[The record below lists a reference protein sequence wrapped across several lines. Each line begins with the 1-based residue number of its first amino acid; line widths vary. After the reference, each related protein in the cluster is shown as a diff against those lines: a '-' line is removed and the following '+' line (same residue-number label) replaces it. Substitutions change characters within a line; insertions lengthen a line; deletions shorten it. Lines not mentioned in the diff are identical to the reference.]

1 MEDKFFKFEFTSQLL
16 YIGERIKKGTF
27 KPSISPIASKY
38 KGAGKLDNVLPLPYS
53 TITGSLQSLLG
64 ENKNIHAIGKITKY
78 KKGYMVVAPYDS
90 ALNTA
95 KLPITIE
102 YLSDIRGKIYI
113 KETDDFNSPDLMGK
127 EFHIGGLKSKGFGN
141 CEILSRHIFEPKRTN
156 GEGRFL
162 SRIYYEDDILQQF
175 GMFKENIIKPY
186 FGYLFKKTSMF
197 DGYYQKSIFENTI
210 VRNGYDFLV
219 EVSK

>member
-1 MEDKFFKFEFTSQLL
+1 MQDKFFKLAFKSNLL

-27 KPSISPIASKY
+27 KPSISPIAIKY
-38 KGAGKLDNVLPLPYS
+38 KQKHREEGILPLPYS
-53 TITGSLQSLLG
+53 TVTGSIQAVLG
-64 ENKNIHAIGKITKY
+64 EDKNIHAIGKITKY
-78 KKGYMVVAPYDS
+78 KKGYMAVAPYDS

-102 YLSDIRGKIYI
+102 YLTDVQGEIYI
-113 KETDDFNSPDLMGK
+113 KETDEFNSPDLIGK
-127 EFHIGGLKSKGFGN
+127 EFHLGGLKSKGFGN
-141 CEILSRHIFEPKRTN
+141 CEVLSRNVFEPKRTN

-162 SRIYYEDDILQQF
+162 SRIYYDDNVLQQF
-175 GMFKENIIKPY
+175 GITKGNIIKPY

-210 VRNGYDFLV
+210 IRDGYDFLV
-219 EVSK
+219 EVIR